1 MKEVGNSELEIERL
15 GGLFQQI
22 VEDCKVSGI
31 IYTLCQIGKSSQ
43 HFSEACTYVQ
53 LHSDCNVH
61 IYQVSSI
68 YVIKFLPAIG

>member
-31 IYTLCQIGKSSQ
+31 IYT
-43 HFSEACTYVQ
+43 
-53 LHSDCNVH
+53 
-61 IYQVSSI
+61 
-68 YVIKFLPAIG
+68 